1 MEAEQLEVLN
11 FISQYAPFDDLPEEH
26 LRNIAMNAEV
36 AYYRAGTDILKKGD
50 DIRDLYMIR
59 SGVVEIF
66 RRKGELYNRIDAGG
80 HNTKVSQF
88 ERPFGNHIIHFQQS

>member
-11 FISQYAPFDDLPEEH
+11 FISQYPPFDDLPEEH

-50 DIRDLYMIR
+50 DIRDLSMIC

-66 RRKGELYNRIDAGG
+66 RRKASC
-80 HNTKVSQF
+80 TTVSMLAACS
-88 ERPFGNHIIHFQQS
+88 GKWGC